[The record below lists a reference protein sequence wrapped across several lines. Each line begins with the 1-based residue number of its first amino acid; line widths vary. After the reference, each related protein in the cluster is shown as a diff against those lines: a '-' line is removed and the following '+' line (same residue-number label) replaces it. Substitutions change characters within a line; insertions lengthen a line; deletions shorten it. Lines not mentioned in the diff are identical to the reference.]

1 MASLPSTLDMI
12 RALVASPSVS
22 SHDEAF
28 DQGNLEVIE
37 TLATWAE
44 ELGFQVQVMRL
55 PHHRR
60 KANLIATLGQGEGGL
75 VLSGHTDTV
84 PWDDGRWNHDPFGA
98 QEHEGRVY
106 GLGTADMK
114 SFLALALEA
123 ASAFRADQLK
133 APVTLLATADEEST
147 MAGARALLDAGLE
160 LGRYAVIG
168 EPTNLRP
175 IRAHKGIMME
185 LVRILGRSGHSS
197 DPALGVSAL
206 EGMHQA
212 IGALLALRDRL
223 QAEHSD
229 PAFAVPTPTMNLGRI
244 VGGDNANRICA
255 ACDLH
260 LDLRFLPGMDMQ
272 SLRRELRQTLQLAL
286 GGSELRYAVEPLFG
300 GVPAL
305 ETPADA
311 RLVREAQA
319 LTGHQ
324 AGTVAFGT
332 EGPFLAQM
340 GMETLIMGPGSIDC
354 AHQPD
359 EHLELSQI
367 APTVTL
373 LQSLIQRLC
382 VEAEP
387 SST

>member
-1 MASLPSTLDMI
+1 MASLPPTLDMI
-12 RALVASPSVS
+12 RALVSSPSVS
-22 SHDEAF
+22 SHDAAF
-28 DQGNLEVIE
+28 DQGNLAVIE
-37 TLATWAE
+37 SLARWAE
-44 ELGFQVQVMRL
+44 DLGFQVQVMRL
-55 PHHRR
+55 PHHPH

-84 PWDDGRWNHDPFGA
+84 PWDDGRWKYDPFGA
-98 QEHEGRVY
+98 QVHEGRLY

-123 ASAFRADQLK
+123 ASAFHAGQLK
-133 APVTLLATADEEST
+133 APLTLLATADEEST
-147 MAGARALLDAGLE
+147 MAGARALVDAGLR

-197 DPALGVSAL
+197 NPALGVSAL

-212 IGALLALRDRL
+212 IGALLALRDQL
-223 QAEHSD
+223 QAQHRDED
-229 PAFAVPTPTMNLGRI
+229 FAVPSPTMNLGRI

-255 ACDLH
+255 CCDLH
-260 LDLRFLPGMDMQ
+260 LDVRFLPGMSM
-272 SLRRELRQTLQLAL
+272 EALRQRMRDTLRQAL
-286 GGSELRYAVEPLFG
+286 EDSEVSYVMEPLFG

-305 ETPADA
+305 ETPATA

-332 EGPFLAQM
+332 EGPFLAQL

-367 APTVTL
+367 QPTVTL
-373 LQSLIQRLC
+373 LQSLIHRLC
-382 VEAEP
+382 VEGEP
-387 SST
+387 SP